1 MSLHH
6 PGHRRRS
13 LGLKRPYNILA
24 LMPVPFV
31 PRLLPLKIT
40 APLLAGIVL
49 SIAVMAYAAL
59 GFNRLDLQN
68 RSASGILET
77 QSALIK
83 VLLTIV
89 DAETGQRGYLL
100 TGIPEYLEPYKAA
113 TERYDKSFREL
124 LRLIRAH
131 GTIDQRDRLTR
142 FNTLAG
148 NKLFELES
156 TIALFDRGNRDA
168 ALAVINTGNGKR
180 TMDALRAEYEQLHLE
195 LERQVTT
202 GVQHWNDDIE
212 FGRLGMFMMTAFTV
226 ALLVVVWILARREIA
241 ARDSERRRAASERDR
256 LDQEVRER
264 TAELTELSTH
274 LHVIQETERAK
285 LARDI
290 HDELGSIL
298 VSAKM
303 DVAWVQDRLRRKD
316 PENSEKLERALG
328 TLDDGVDI
336 KRRIIEELRP
346 TLLDNLGLSAAL
358 EWQLHEICDKAKI
371 DCQIHLPDVDD
382 SALPPSQSIALYRI
396 LQEALTNIVKY
407 AQAKKVDVTFD
418 LGSDGVSLTIED
430 DGVGIPERA
439 ADHRLSH
446 GIAGMRQRVRAFEGE
461 FSIGRRREG
470 GTIIKVWLPSQR
482 SDEKKAGAETA
493 PA

>member
-1 MSLHH
+1 MI
-6 PGHRRRS
+6 GTTVAMQG
-13 LGLKRPYNILA
+13 LGQLRKVFA
-24 LMPVPFV
+24 LMPLPFV

-40 APLLAGIVL
+40 APLVSGIVL
-49 SIAVMAYAAL
+49 SIVVMVYATL

-77 QSALIK
+77 QAAL
-83 VLLTIV
+83 VDMLLLIV
-89 DAETGQRGYLL
+89 DAESGQRGYLL
-100 TGIPEYLEPYKAA
+100 TGNPEYLEPYKAA
-113 TERYDKSFREL
+113 TERYEHSFREL
-124 LRLIRAH
+124 LRMDRAH
-131 GTIDQRDRLTR
+131 GTIEQRERLAR
-142 FNTLAG
+142 LSTLAG

-156 TIALFDRGNRDA
+156 TIALFDGGNRDA

-180 TMDALRAEYEQLHLE
+180 TMDALRAEFAQLQLE

-202 GVQHWNDDIE
+202 GVQHWNDDIK
-212 FGRLGMFMMTAFTV
+212 FARLGMFMMTAFTV

-241 ARDSERRRAASERDR
+241 TREEQRRRVAGERDR

-264 TAELTELSTH
+264 TAELAELSTH

-303 DVAWVQDRLRRKD
+303 DVAWVQDRLRRND

-371 DCQIHLPDVDD
+371 DCQICLPDADD
-382 SALPPSQSIALYRI
+382 SGLPPSQSIALYRI
-396 LQEALTNIVKY
+396 LQEALTNVIKY
-407 AQAKKVDVTFD
+407 AQAKKVDVNFALT
-418 LGSDGVSLTIED
+418 SDQVSLTIED

-439 ADHRLSH
+439 SDHRLSH
-446 GIAGMRQRVRAFEGE
+446 GIAGMRQRVRAFDGE
-461 FSIGRRREG
+461 FSIARRPQG
-470 GTIIKVWLPSQR
+470 GTIIEVRLPLQR
-482 SDEKKAGAETA
+482 SDEKKAGTETA